1 MSFNAVAKAVEVPLS
16 GNLKLVFILMAN
28 YADEKDCCY
37 PSQLTLA
44 RQAGLSVKTI
54 QRVIEK
60 LEELGF
66 VKTLRK
72 GTGNK
77 SSLYQLIFSFEGSQN
92 VAPDNLSGSQNV
104 HTGQSKCP
112 PWAVKMSTQG
122 SQNVHRSYQDT
133 INDPINDPIN
143 NTGDTKKDKTS
154 KFNPELITLPDYVNR
169 DIWIDYCKM
178 RKAKRSEIKTPKTV
192 ELCLKDLAKYSGGDT
207 QKATEILEQAIRN
220 TWTGIYPINYQPQL
234 NKTNKKPNAHH
245 NFNDRKYEEH
255 IPDIYK

>member
-1 MSFNAVAKAVEVPLS
+1 MSFSAVAKAVEAPLS

-28 YADEKDCCY
+28 YADEKDRCY
-37 PSQLTLA
+37 PSQATLA
-44 RQAGLSVKTI
+44 RQAGVSEKTI
-54 QRVIEK
+54 QRAIEK
-60 LEELGF
+60 LEEIGF
-66 VKTLRK
+66 VSVLRK

-77 SSLYQLIFSFEGSQN
+77 SSVYCLNFEVEGSQN
-92 VAPDNLSGSQNV
+92 VTPDNLSGSQNV
-104 HTGQSKCP
+104 HSGWSNCP
-112 PWAVKMSTQG
+112 GRVDNLSG
-122 SQNVHRSYQDT
+122 EGGQNVHRSYQDT

-143 NTGDTKKDKTS
+143 NMGDAKKDKTS

-245 NFNDRKYEEH
+245 NFNDRKYEEY